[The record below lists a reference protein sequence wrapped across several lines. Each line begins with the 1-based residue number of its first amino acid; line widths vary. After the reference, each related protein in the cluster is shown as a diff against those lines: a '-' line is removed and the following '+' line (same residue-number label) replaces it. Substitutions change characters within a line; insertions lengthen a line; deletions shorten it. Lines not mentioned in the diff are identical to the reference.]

1 MSAAK
6 VKFLLGYNMKIIV
19 VGLQN
24 FGGGIK
30 NLVEKGVTF
39 PTRVW
44 ANFWLVGEPPS
55 HGLF

>member
-39 PTRVW
+39 PTRV
-44 ANFWLVGEPPS
+44 
-55 HGLF
+55 